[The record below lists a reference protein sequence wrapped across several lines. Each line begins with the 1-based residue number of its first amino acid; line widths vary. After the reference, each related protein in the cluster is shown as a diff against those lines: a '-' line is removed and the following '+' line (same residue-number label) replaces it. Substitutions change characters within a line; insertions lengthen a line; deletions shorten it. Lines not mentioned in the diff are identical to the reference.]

1 MATITGGTFTNIED
15 LGQAVIDQLPGLQ
28 GRDREEIGEMALS
41 NPKYAAIFHLK
52 PESYGDIDVST
63 AAKRFIPDVGETAG
77 ESVEGFGQMAW
88 SPWDTGKE
96 MVKMAGAGLQ
106 NLERKIPGT
115 EGRQR
120 SPVPS
125 LLNTIAQMDFSPET
139 TQAASDFAGEMVHSV
154 SPAGIQE
161 RPALA
166 LSNALI
172 PVPGGAGANVAQ
184 KLGKAG
190 KFSRALN
197 IARKARNIIDPAE
210 LPFTAFRAGGRGVKK
225 GADLALGL
233 TGRAAGKTFESA
245 KSFARSLQQSDGTGL
260 GPQLAASIVGLST
273 GSGARFVREMFR
285 TGTDEPVFTR
295 PGMEPGSGVKI
306 QREFRAMDQGDAE
319 KTIVTRGLESV
330 DRIKKEMGEEYAKAL
345 ERIDTSQRI
354 DVDLDMR
361 REAQAALDDLK
372 VKTKN
377 AEVDETI
384 TVFEPEGDLPEGS
397 QFPASGPRPF
407 QQRTGTR
414 VPTRQATFEFPDF
427 GDEFD
432 QTTAV
437 ASQGTGRA
445 LIEEAFGR
453 LINAPDIV
461 SVGDMMM
468 YRRAIDDALKAAGAD
483 VSGEARVAL
492 GGLRQI
498 MADKLSEVPGYTD
511 AMAKYEQSSAD
522 LFTYAGELGLS
533 PGHLNE
539 AGEIRDL
546 VVSDTA
552 KKMINTLTGKVE
564 TPLSTL
570 RDLEKKGGDTTII
583 PALVGAGSA
592 ELFGSGLVGRSEISQ
607 IIRGALAVAVGGGS
621 ISGFST
627 IPAVIAFSPAGANEL
642 FLRLVESGAP
652 GEGVRAYT
660 RGAEK
665 ISKAQQGWIDMVDA
679 LQKAN
684 RSTGGELAKAMA
696 REGITLGQLSERL
709 QISTGVEGEGGD
721 FAPRPRVDLST
732 IGGIGTS
739 PPSA

>member
-1 MATITGGTFTNIED
+1 
-15 LGQAVIDQLPGLQ
+15 
-28 GRDREEIGEMALS
+28 
-41 NPKYAAIFHLK
+41 
-52 PESYGDIDVST
+52 
-63 AAKRFIPDVGETAG
+63 
-77 ESVEGFGQMAW
+77 
-88 SPWDTGKE
+88 
-96 MVKMAGAGLQ
+96 
-106 NLERKIPGT
+106 
-115 EGRQR
+115 
-120 SPVPS
+120 
-125 LLNTIAQMDFSPET
+125 
-139 TQAASDFAGEMVHSV
+139 
-154 SPAGIQE
+154 
-161 RPALA
+161 
-166 LSNALI
+166 
-172 PVPGGAGANVAQ
+172 
-184 KLGKAG
+184 
-190 KFSRALN
+190 
-197 IARKARNIIDPAE
+197 
-210 LPFTAFRAGGRGVKK
+210 
-225 GADLALGL
+225 
-233 TGRAAGKTFESA
+233 
-245 KSFARSLQQSDGTGL
+245 
-260 GPQLAASIVGLST
+260 
-273 GSGARFVREMFR
+273 
-285 TGTDEPVFTR
+285 
-295 PGMEPGSGVKI
+295 MEPGSGVKI

-498 MADKLSEVPGYTD
+498 VADKLSEVPGYTD
-511 AMAKYEQSSAD
+511 TMAKYEQSSAD